1 MKFKYFYPALSDK
14 DYGWFR
20 ISGPGLA
27 NCMFFAVNAYISS
40 KKNKGEYIAP
50 TWRKFSIGPIL
61 RRERDKRVYNSLFKD
76 VGIDGVKKIWI
87 ILTKKL
93 FGRKDVK
100 IFNSLDNYFLD
111 LNEEVS
117 LVQEYFNLILK
128 SETVKEVDV
137 SRMKEMVAVHIRL
150 GDYLPEMRVNIDWYC
165 GVIQNILLKCPNQM
179 FALFSDGSDEE
190 LEQLF
195 SIPNVKR
202 CFFGNAFADMWA
214 ISKSKFVIASDS
226 TFSAWGAFL
235 GQRPILFSKR
245 HFPPLY
251 NGKIPEVV
259 LGSSTKVPFEFIQML
274 SL

>member
-226 TFSAWGAFL
+226 TFSA
-235 GQRPILFSKR
+235 
-245 HFPPLY
+245 
-251 NGKIPEVV
+251 
-259 LGSSTKVPFEFIQML
+259 
-274 SL
+274 